1 MELNQIGVVPVARP
15 YHDVTIPENTSKYV
29 AFIPKDS
36 PSDLFVGPPKSA
48 IMEHLELIIVLSAV
62 VVLLLCTLIV
72 YLAYRKYKNI
82 RAQRKLMSV
91 SPEKTAN

>member
-1 MELNQIGVVPVARP
+1 MVPVARP
-15 YHDVTIPENTSKYV
+15 YHDVTIPDNTSEYV

-36 PSDLFVGPPKSA
+36 PSDLFIGAPQSA
-48 IMEHLELIIVLSAV
+48 IMEHLELIIALSAV
-62 VVLLLCTLIV
+62 VVILFCTLII

-91 SPEKTAN
+91 SPEKVVNQ